1 MVSATAAHQRIDWVD
16 YAKGICIIL
25 VVMMHSTYGVQEAL
39 GQTSWV
45 DGFIKWAQPFRMP
58 DFFLISGL
66 FLASR
71 INRPWR
77 AYADTKILHF
87 GYFYVLWMTIQ
98 AAFKGWQGPDGVAGL
113 PEYWLTALVEPLGTL
128 WFIYVLMIFFVAV
141 KLLKNVPI
149 WLVWP
154 VAAALEMAQIH
165 TGWVAID
172 ESAHRFVYFYSG
184 YIMAPYIM
192 NFAAKV
198 ARIEAPTLLA
208 LLGSWAILNLWMVEN
223 GTAFLPGL
231 SIIMGFAG
239 CGAVITVAQLM
250 SRVNWFNAIRY
261 CGENTLPVYLAFFLF
276 MAATRIILIKTAII
290 TDGGTI
296 SVIVTAAGVIG
307 PLVLHWIAMR
317 TPARFL
323 FVRPEWA
330 RLTPGKS
337 DKMSARLSAVTAKTV

>member
-1 MVSATAAHQRIDWVD
+1 MTVATAANQRIDWVD

-45 DGFIKWAQPFRMP
+45 DGFISWARPFRMP

-71 INRPWR
+71 IDRPWR
-77 AYADTKILHF
+77 AYADTKMLHF
-87 GYFYVLWMTIQ
+87 GYFYLLWMTIQ

-113 PEYWLTALVEPLGTL
+113 PQYWLTALVEPLGTL
-128 WFIYVLMIFFVAV
+128 WFIYVLIIFFVAV
-141 KLLKNVPI
+141 KLLRHVPVWI
-149 WLVWP
+149 VWP

-165 TGWVAID
+165 TGWVALD

-184 YIMAPYIM
+184 YVMAPYIM
-192 NFAAKV
+192 NLA
-198 ARIEAPTLLA
+198 ARIARMAAPALLA
-208 LLGSWAILNLWMVEN
+208 SLGIWAVINLWMVEN

-231 SIIMGFAG
+231 SVMTGFAG
-239 CGAVITVAQLM
+239 CAAVITVAQLM
-250 SRVNWFNAIRY
+250 SRVNGFNAVRY
-261 CGENTLPVYLAFFLF
+261 CGEHTLPVYLAFFVF
-276 MAATRIILIKTAII
+276 MAASRIILIKAGII

-296 SVIVTAAGVIG
+296 SLLVTAAGVIG
-307 PLVLHWIAMR
+307 PLVLHRIAMR

-323 FVRPEWA
+323 FVRPAFA
-330 RLTPGKS
+330 RLIPGKQAKAAGS
-337 DKMSARLSAVTAKTV
+337 LSAASANPV